1 MEVKISAKDV
11 KKLRDLT
18 GAGMMD
24 CKKALVEAKGDTDTA
39 IDLLRKKGQKLA
51 GKRAD
56 RDASEGVVIA
66 LTSKNRNN
74 GIIMKLGC
82 ETDFV
87 AKGDSFVAL
96 AKSFAELALKE
107 RPNSLEELLALPYDD
122 GMSISEKIIEQV
134 GVIGEKLEI
143 SQYGKIETAAGEGQV
158 IPYIHAG
165 YRAGVLVALN
175 LEGPNLVEAGK
186 NVAMQV
192 AAMHPIA
199 LDKDG
204 VDASVVEKEIE
215 IGRDL
220 AKQEGK
226 PEAMLDRIATGRLN
240 KFYKEKT
247 LLNQTYVKSTS
258 KESITQY
265 LQSVDKKLT
274 VTEFKHV
281 VLK

>member
-1 MEVKISAKDV
+1 M
-11 KKLRDLT
+11 
-18 GAGMMD
+18 
-24 CKKALVEAKGDTDTA
+24 
-39 IDLLRKKGQKLA
+39 
-51 GKRAD
+51 
-56 RDASEGVVIA
+56 
-66 LTSKNRNN
+66 
-74 GIIMKLGC
+74 
-82 ETDFV
+82 
-87 AKGDSFVAL
+87 
-96 AKSFAELALKE
+96 
-107 RPNSLEELLALPYDD
+107 
-122 GMSISEKIIEQV
+122 
-134 GVIGEKLEI
+134 EI

-175 LEGPNLVEAGK
+175 LEGPNLIEAGK

-204 VDASVVEKEIE
+204 VDATIVEKEIE
-215 IGRDL
+215 IGREQ
-220 AKQEGK
+220 ARQEGK

-247 LLNQTYVKSTS
+247 LLNQMYVKSN
-258 KESITQY
+258 KQSITQY
-265 LQSVDKKLT
+265 LQSIDKKLT